1 MKLEEWLWQMAFL
14 AAQAIIGGGV
24 GVAIRTLK
32 TVQGETEKIAEQM
45 RVMNGRLGRTE
56 QRLDDH
62 EAHCDDRHDRHRTD
76 YMSLRDRMDR
86 VFGGASK

>member
-1 MKLEEWLWQMAFL
+1 MTEDYLWQAAFL
-14 AAQAIIGGGV
+14 TAQAIIGCGV
-24 GVAIRTLK
+24 GVAVRTLK

-56 QRLDDH
+56 QRLEDH
-62 EAHCDDRHDRHRTD
+62 EAHCDDRHDRHKID
-76 YMSLRDRMDR
+76 YMSLRDRVDR

>member
-1 MKLEEWLWQMAFL
+1 MAWQ
-14 AAQAIIGGGV
+14 AALLGVQALIGGGV
-24 GVAIRTLK
+24 GMAIRTLRN
-32 TVQGETEKIAEQM
+32 VQQDTERIAEQL

-62 EAHCDDRHDRHRTD
+62 ETHCDDRHDRHKID

-86 VFGGASK
+86 VFGVGAK